1 MSNLSKFKKEMH
13 HRLLMDSGMICPKVS
28 FITELNAVRSA
39 GGPDVVDAS
48 LFSLEETCKS
58 HIKSHAVLFNHP
70 LRVATILL
78 QYEPQ
83 YSADLIALALLH
95 NTIEKSLFSEIELE
109 KIANK
114 QVASGVAFLS
124 KIRGSEKNT
133 IEILEFYREVGLEDN
148 GMRAKVKIADK
159 LDNIYMLC
167 FNPDTQVREKYLQE
181 IEAFVL
187 PLAEKFSP
195 YVLDE
200 FKAACVAQR
209 QVGYL
214 DKNQETIA
222 ARKVLH
228 EN

>member
-1 MSNLSKFKKEMH
+1 MSSFSRFQSEMH
-13 HRLLMDSGMICPKVS
+13 HRLLMDIGMICPKVS
-28 FITELNAVRSA
+28 FFTELKAVRSA
-39 GGPDVVDAS
+39 GPSDVVDAS
-48 LFSLEETCKS
+48 FSSLEETCKS
-58 HIKSHAVLFNHP
+58 HINNRAVLFNHP
-70 LRVATILL
+70 VRVATILL
-78 QYEPQ
+78 KHEPQ

-114 QVASGVAFLS
+114 QVASGVTFLS
-124 KIRGSEKNT
+124 KIRGSEKNAT
-133 IEILEFYREVGLEDN
+133 EILKFYREVGLEDN

-167 FNPDTQVREKYLQE
+167 FNPDAQVREEYLQE
-181 IEAFVL
+181 IETFVL
-187 PLAEKFSP
+187 PLAKKFSP
-195 YVLDE
+195 HVLDE
-200 FKAACVAQR
+200 FKAACMAQR